1 MYVVSPGGYFTID
14 RDKNRLMI
22 EPGYYYEYTVRYS
35 ITKKIRGS
43 CNPNIVWDEDDCR
56 QRKVTKFLLLNG
68 NQLYYLLAVN

>member
-56 QRKVTKFLLLNG
+56 QRKVTKFLLLN
-68 NQLYYLLAVN
+68 VETSCITC